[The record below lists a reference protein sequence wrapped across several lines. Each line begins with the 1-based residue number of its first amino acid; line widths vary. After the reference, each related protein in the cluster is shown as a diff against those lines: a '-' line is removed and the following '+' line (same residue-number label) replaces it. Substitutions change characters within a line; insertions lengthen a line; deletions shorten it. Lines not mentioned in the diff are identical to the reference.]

1 MSLKFEKL
9 KTLLM
14 ELFQLNEPE
23 LDFGIYRILH
33 AKSGEVTKFLGTELL
48 PQVRT
53 AFAQY
58 QPADKAALKKQ
69 LDDSI
74 AQAKTLGADPEQ
86 LPKVR
91 ELRAKLADGI
101 DLDALE
107 GEVFD
112 HLHDFFRRYYHEGDF
127 LSRRVYKPGV
137 YAVPYEGQEVYLH
150 WANKDQYYIKS
161 SEQLR
166 DYAFRLRPHDA
177 RNPMRVHFRIVD
189 ATEGEHGNVKAAE
202 GKDRVFVLPAEGFAA
217 IEDGELALR
226 FEYRPAR
233 ADDWPED
240 VRAGKTKPPSQ
251 KDLLALAVARVLE
264 TSERDLAPWTLELKK
279 PAPTESQPHRTT
291 LAKHL
296 DKYAKAHKFDY
307 FIHKDLGGFLR
318 RELDFYI
325 KNEVM
330 HLDDIEGETAPKVEQ
345 YLSKIRVLRTI
356 AGKLIDF
363 LAQLEDFQKKL
374 WLKKKFVVE
383 SSWLISV
390 GVIPEEF
397 YPEIAANEA
406 QREEWVVLCAIDE
419 TRSDLA
425 MPAYSA
431 PLKAEFLKA
440 NPSLVVDTRHLHAAL
455 ADRILGALGDIE
467 SQVGGMLAHGENVQF
482 LALSGQ
488 RNSGLAKC
496 VYVDPPYNTE
506 GDRLRGKFVY
516 KDGFPRSTWAS
527 MALSVVQLQARQL
540 AMNGCLFMSI
550 DDVEQPD
557 ATQILQQVFGWS
569 GAKSN
574 FIGTLPCVLNL
585 KGNNDEYAFA
595 GTHEYLLFAVRDRGT
610 MVPGLLP
617 LDEEEAEEWMTDE
630 YGPYKQGA
638 NLKSTGANAPRQK
651 RPNLWF
657 PVFIAADETAY
668 VSPNDEPRGP
678 RDLRVWPT
686 TNGLEMSWR
695 WSKGKFGAQPDDV
708 IVVRDGGSVSLYKKQ
723 RPELGD
729 VPSGKPK
736 STLYNP
742 RYSSGNGTQQQK
754 ALFGR
759 KVFENPK
766 PLDFIVD
773 ILRIG
778 LGKEQGLV
786 LDMFAGSGTTA
797 HAVIRLNREDGGR
810 RRFTLAEI
818 GSYFNSVLVPRIKK
832 VTFTPD
838 WKDGKP
844 ARMATKEEI
853 ERGPRIIK
861 VLRLE
866 SYEDALNN
874 LETQRTPDQ
883 QQVLFSPDADG
894 ADGFR
899 EDYLLRY
906 MLDVETRESPSL
918 LNVRAFLDPTAYKL
932 KVKHPGSDE
941 SREVA
946 VDLLE
951 TFNWLLGLVVRE
963 INAPQTFSAEFQR
976 SKLGRL
982 ELKVALKV
990 DSHGPWWFRTV
1001 TGMLRSGERVLV
1013 LWRKRPGGEKAEGI
1027 EQDNLVLDEWLRKV
1041 AYSTRDLEFDL
1052 IYVNGDNN
1060 LPNVKRGE
1068 ENWKVRLIDEEFH
1081 RLMFEG
1087 TDA

>member
-202 GKDRVFVLPAEGFAA
+202 GKGRVFVLPEEGFAA
-217 IEDGELALR
+217 IENGELSVR

-233 ADDWPED
+233 VDEGAEEA
-240 VRAGKTKPPSQ
+240 RTGKPKAPSQ
-251 KDLLALAVARVLE
+251 KDLLAMAVARVLAMAE
-264 TSERDLAPWTLELKK
+264 PDLAPWIEELKK

-296 DKYAKAHKFDY
+296 DKYTKAHKFDY

-318 RELDFYI
+318 RELDFFI

-330 HLDDIEGETAPKVEQ
+330 HLDDIEKETAPKVEQ
-345 YLSKIRVLRTI
+345 YLSKIRVLRAI

-406 QREEWVVLCAIDE
+406 QRGEWVSLCAIHEIKGDLSTAGYEAPLSVGFLKSNPALVLDTRLLDGPLSARLLAGVGELDAKCDGVLMHAENSQGLRFVHKRFRDAAKLVYTDPLYNTGSDGFPYKDAYQHSSWGTMMYERLELARELLRRDGVLAHYIDENERMLAAQLLAVVFDPANLAGEIIWKNSSKNDQAYVSMQHETILFAVKDKSRNVGDWTERKEGIEEIYAAFERFRAAHGADARAIHEAALAWYGTFPESNPITDSKHYAWMDERGVYFADNISGPNFGQYRYEVLHPVTRRACKEPSSGWRFPPETMRERIADGLVHFGEDESTVPNNKTYLKNTERQSLTSIKYRDGRVASKQLAAMFGAKVFTNPKDVELSSRLMRALGTEGEWVVD
-419 TRSDLA
+419 
-425 MPAYSA
+425 Y
-431 PLKAEFLKA
+431 
-440 NPSLVVDTRHLHAAL
+440 
-455 ADRILGALGDIE
+455 
-467 SQVGGMLAHGENVQF
+467 
-482 LALSGQ
+482 
-488 RNSGLAKC
+488 
-496 VYVDPPYNTE
+496 
-506 GDRLRGKFVY
+506 
-516 KDGFPRSTWAS
+516 
-527 MALSVVQLQARQL
+527 
-540 AMNGCLFMSI
+540 
-550 DDVEQPD
+550 
-557 ATQILQQVFGWS
+557 FG
-569 GAKSN
+569 
-574 FIGTLPCVLNL
+574 
-585 KGNNDEYAFA
+585 
-595 GTHEYLLFAVRDRGT
+595 
-610 MVPGLLP
+610 
-617 LDEEEAEEWMTDE
+617 
-630 YGPYKQGA
+630 
-638 NLKSTGANAPRQK
+638 
-651 RPNLWF
+651 
-657 PVFIAADETAY
+657 
-668 VSPNDEPRGP
+668 
-678 RDLRVWPT
+678 
-686 TNGLEMSWR
+686 
-695 WSKGKFGAQPDDV
+695 
-708 IVVRDGGSVSLYKKQ
+708 
-723 RPELGD
+723 
-729 VPSGKPK
+729 
-736 STLYNP
+736 
-742 RYSSGNGTQQQK
+742 
-754 ALFGR
+754 
-759 KVFENPK
+759 
-766 PLDFIVD
+766 
-773 ILRIG
+773 
-778 LGKEQGLV
+778 
-786 LDMFAGSGTTA
+786 GSGTTA
-797 HAVIRLNREDGGR
+797 HAIIGLNREGGAR
-810 RRFTLAEI
+810 RRFVLMEI
-818 GSYFNSVLVPRIKK
+818 GVHFETVLLPRLKK
-832 VTFTPD
+832 VAFTPE
-838 WKDGKP
+838 WKEGKP
-844 ARMATKEEI
+844 ARMPTGEEI

-874 LETQRTPDQ
+874 LETQRTPEQ

-894 ADGFR
+894 PDGFR

-932 KVKHPGSDE
+932 KVKRPGSDE

-976 SKLGRL
+976 SKHGRL
-982 ELKVALKV
+982 ELKGALKV
-990 DSHGPWWFRTV
+990 DPAGPWWFRTV
-1001 TGMLRSGERVLV
+1001 TGTLRSGERVLV